1 MNHCLVGIAAMAG
14 AAGEYLG
21 NVGDLDAGTLSAI
34 YLAVFIGG
42 VTFTGSVVA
51 YSKLAGMMSS
61 KALALPGRD
70 QLNIGMLG
78 ILALG
83 MATFLNPSLG
93 STVGLDGLDPDSLQ
107 LASLT
112 FSAAVSSILGFH
124 LVASM

>member
-1 MNHCLVGIAAMAG
+1 
-14 AAGEYLG
+14 
-21 NVGDLDAGTLSAI
+21 
-34 YLAVFIGG
+34 
-42 VTFTGSVVA
+42 
-51 YSKLAGMMSS
+51 MMSS

-83 MATFLNPSLG
+83 MAIFLNPSLG
-93 STVGLDGLDPDSLQ
+93 STFGPDGLDSESLQ

-112 FSAAVSSILGFH
+112 ISAAVSSVLGFH